1 MSQVKKRNP
10 KPIISSSLSEAS
22 GGIVL
27 DALDAGFDI
36 DDFQLNPNTGSPK
49 QLRGEQRFSQE
60 GLDEIVDLSGKGGA
74 LPGQSLMND
83 PEQSYPWEK
92 PAKFANPREA
102 LDVIVGEIL
111 QPEPMQNIVGALANG
126 AAVADLS
133 IAVLYKRK

>member
-74 LPGQSLMND
+74 LPGQSLMIL
-83 PEQSYPWEK
+83 S
-92 PAKFANPREA
+92 
-102 LDVIVGEIL
+102 LGETCK
-111 QPEPMQNIVGALANG
+111 VCK
-126 AAVADLS
+126 S
-133 IAVLYKRK
+133 